1 MSKKAVIE
9 EIRKK
14 LTKLGI
20 SRGMCRSIDTELP
33 NGNKLN
39 WVSQTQ
45 VMISVKIKGSLFR
58 NKRYPIYSKEIDADM
73 LNLINSRL

>member
-1 MSKKAVIE
+1 MSKKSVVE

-20 SRGMCRSIDTELP
+20 SRNMCRNIDTELP
-33 NGNKLN
+33 NGNKLS

-45 VMISVKIKGSLFR
+45 VMISVKIKDNLFR
-58 NKRYPIYSKEIDADM
+58 NKRYPLYSKNVDADM
-73 LNLINSRL
+73 LNLINSKL

>member
-20 SRGMCRSIDTELP
+20 SRDMCRNIDMWLP

-45 VMISVKIKGSLFR
+45 VMISVKIEGALFR
-58 NKRYPIYSKEIDADM
+58 NKRYPLYSKDIDINM
-73 LNLINSRL
+73 LNLINACL

>member
-1 MSKKAVIE
+1 MSKKSIVE

-20 SRGMCRSIDTELP
+20 SRNMCRNIDTELP
-33 NGNKLN
+33 NGNKLS

-45 VMISVKIKGSLFR
+45 VMISVKIKSSLFR
-58 NKRYPIYSKEIDADM
+58 NKRYPLYSKDVDADM
-73 LNLINSRL
+73 LNLISSKL

>member
-1 MSKKAVIE
+1 MSKKAVVE

-14 LTKLGI
+14 STKLGI
-20 SRGMCRSIDTELP
+20 SRDMCRNIETELP

-45 VMISVKIKGSLFR
+45 VMISVKIEGALFR
-58 NKRYPIYSKEIDADM
+58 NKRYPLYSKDVDINM
-73 LNLINSRL
+73 LNLINACL

>member
-1 MSKKAVIE
+1 MSKKAVVE

-20 SRGMCRSIDTELP
+20 SRDMCRNIDTELP

-45 VMISVKIKGSLFR
+45 VKISVKIDGALFR
-58 NKRYPIYSKEIDADM
+58 GKRYPLYSKDVDINL
-73 LNLINSRL
+73 LNLINERL

>member
-20 SRGMCRSIDTELP
+20 SRGMCRNIDTKLP
-33 NGNKLN
+33 NGNNLN

-45 VMISVKIKGSLFR
+45 VMISVKIKGVLFR
-58 NKRYPIYSKEIDADM
+58 GKRYPLYSKDVDINM
-73 LNLINSRL
+73 LNLINERL